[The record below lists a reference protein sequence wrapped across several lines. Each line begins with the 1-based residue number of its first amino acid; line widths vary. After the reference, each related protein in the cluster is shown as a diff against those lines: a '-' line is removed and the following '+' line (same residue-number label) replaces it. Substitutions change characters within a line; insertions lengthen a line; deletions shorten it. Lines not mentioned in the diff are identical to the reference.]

1 MELNVN
7 GHVFMVSGASRGIG
21 YSIAHMAAQE
31 GAKLA
36 LCARTESDLS
46 RAAHEIGEEIG
57 ADILTVAA
65 DLREPSSIAR
75 FIGMTLERFGHID
88 ALVNCAGDARN
99 GDPLTLPD
107 EAWSGAWDLK
117 VFGYV
122 RLSLGVIPHMRARSY
137 GRIVN
142 VIGYGGRQPT
152 PLGLPAAMANAAL
165 LSFTKGLSQY
175 CARDNILVNAVNP
188 GTIRTDRWYANREV
202 RAKAA
207 GTTPEEFEAAHFA
220 RCLIKRIGEPQEVA
234 AAVMFLASPQSGYIT
249 GAHLDVDGGE
259 TRCI

>member
-1 MELNVN
+1 MIKDQ
-7 GHVFMVSGASRGIG
+7 VFMVSGASRGIG
-21 YSIAHMAAQE
+21 YSVARMAAEQ

-36 LCARTESDLS
+36 ICSRTEANLAHAS
-46 RAAHEIGEEIG
+46 REIKGETG
-57 ADILTVAA
+57 ADILMVAA
-65 DLREPSSIAR
+65 DLRNIEGTAL
-75 FIGMTLERFGHID
+75 FIQKTFDHYGRVD

-107 EAWSGAWDLK
+107 SAWSSAWELK

-122 RLSLGVIPHMRARSY
+122 RLSLGVLKQMRDRAY

-175 CARDNILVNAVNP
+175 CADRNVLVNAVNP
-188 GTIRTDRWYANREV
+188 GTIRTDRWYANRDV

-207 GTTPEEFEAAHFA
+207 GITPEAYETAHLGRMFM
-220 RCLIKRIGEPQEVA
+220 KRIGEPDEVA
-234 AAVMFLASPQSGYIT
+234 SAVIFLASPQASYIT
-249 GAHLDVDGGE
+249 GAYLDVDGGE